1 MKKLYLGLFAV
12 LFAFNANAF
21 DLAGAANKVAEG
33 ANNTTAAI
41 EAKKAEAA
49 EAKAA
54 REKAAAERK
63 AAREQAAADKKAE
76 LEKKLADKKAAAEKA
91 KADREAAAAVKK
103 AEREKAV
110 EDAKNSLNNLK
121 GAFSK

>member
-21 DLAGAANKVAEG
+21 DIAGAANKVAEG
-33 ANNTTAAI
+33 ANNTAATV
-41 EAKKAEAA
+41 EARNAKAA

-54 REKAAAERK
+54 REKAAA
-63 AAREQAAADKKAE
+63 DKKAE
-76 LEKKLADKKAAAEKA
+76 FEKKLADKKAEAA
-91 KADREAAAAVKK
+91 KARTDREAAAAAKK

-110 EDAKNSLNNLK
+110 NDAKNSLNNLK
-121 GAFSK
+121 GAFTK

>member
-63 AAREQAAADKKAE
+63 A
-76 LEKKLADKKAAAEKA
+76 
-91 KADREAAAAVKK
+91 DREAAAAAKK